1 MFTHVCAHLMRTL
14 GTRASVPF
22 MEALSHRHL
31 TPIPEVT
38 LSLVV
43 GKEIQKAKKIPMNA
57 SGRGD
62 DRRKES
68 PALIQCR
75 VAGPILVNLPLCAVT
90 EHMTWREAGSKGV
103 EGWDLNSCLRGCGF

>member
-43 GKEIQKAKKIPMNA
+43 GKEIQQAEKCPLNVP
-57 SGRGD
+57 GRGD
-62 DRRKES
+62 NRGEES
-68 PALIQCR
+68 ATRILCR
-75 VAGPILVNLPLCAVT
+75 VP
-90 EHMTWREAGSKGV
+90 
-103 EGWDLNSCLRGCGF
+103 